1 MNIVL
6 ATKNLHKLREIQ
18 EIFQG
23 LPFHFLSLAEFKDAP
38 SVTEDGTSFEENAI
52 KKAQS
57 AASFTRE
64 ISLADDSGLEVD
76 ALQEAPGI
84 YSARFAGE
92 NATDEENNLKVLALL
107 KNLPPEKRKARYR
120 CVMALA
126 TPEKR
131 VHITEGICEGLITK
145 TPQGKNGFGYDPIF
159 FYPPFGKTFGQTDPI
174 LKNKVS
180 HRFQALENIKPFL
193 NLYFSNPS
201 FSQEQR

>member
-131 VHITEGICEGLITK
+131 VHITEGICEGLITNS
-145 TPQGKNGFGYDPIF
+145 PKNRDRKMEFDA
-159 FYPPFGKTFGQTDPI
+159 T
-174 LKNKVS
+174 S
-180 HRFQALENIKPFL
+180 W
-193 NLYFSNPS
+193 PS
-201 FSQEQR
+201 